1 MKFLLAV
8 LLTVLLTMLLPIR
21 SLFAAD
27 SPSFDYD
34 KKAPLDPREQEV
46 AVRNGVRVSMLT
58 YANPAA
64 GGRADAMLV
73 APVVLKGRTAAIIW
87 IHSGGYYNQLS
98 DAVLMADAGA
108 VSLLVNAAAPA
119 GEGAEAYR
127 DSMIATVINLRRAVD
142 LLSARPGIDPQRIA
156 FVGHS
161 FGAMMGT
168 VAGAVDKRF
177 KAGVFEVGLLGMS
190 IHLRT
195 SPHPWAAGVRK
206 GLGDKLENFLRVIEP
221 VDAVHYVGKLAPT
234 VLLFQSARIDPGVPD
249 KDAQDFFDAASEPKE
264 LKWYDTGHE
273 VLDIRAISDRARFLA
288 KQLGLPPVEPILKAK
303 IGVK

>member
-1 MKFLLAV
+1 MKFLLAAS
-8 LLTVLLTMLLPIR
+8 LTVLLMVLLPICG
-21 SLFAAD
+21 LFAGD

-34 KKAPLDPREQEV
+34 KKLPLDPREHEV
-46 AVRNGVRVSMLT
+46 TVRNGVRVSMLT
-58 YANPAA
+58 YANPA

-73 APVVLKGRTAAIIW
+73 TPVVLKGRTAAIVW
-87 IHSGGYYNQLS
+87 MHSGGYYNQLS

-108 VSLLVNAAAPA
+108 VSVLVNAVAA

-127 DSMIATVINLRRAVD
+127 DSMIATVIGIRRAVD
-142 LLSARPGIDPQRIA
+142 LLSARPAIDPKRIA

-177 KAGVFEVGLLGMS
+177 TAAVFEVGLLGMS
-190 IHLRT
+190 IHIRT

-206 GLGDKLENFLRVIEP
+206 GLGDGLENFLRVIEP
-221 VDAVHYVGKLAPT
+221 IDAGHYVGKLSPT

-273 VLDIRAISDRARFLA
+273 VLDIQAISDRARFLA
-288 KQLGLPPVEPILKAK
+288 KQLSLPPVEPILKAK